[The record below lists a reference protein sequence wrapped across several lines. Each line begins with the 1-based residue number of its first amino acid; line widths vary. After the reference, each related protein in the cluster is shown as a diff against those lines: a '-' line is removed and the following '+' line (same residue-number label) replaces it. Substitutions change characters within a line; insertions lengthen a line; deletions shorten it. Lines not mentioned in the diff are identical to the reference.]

1 MNSSISTQ
9 ARDLAR
15 PLSFSLTRLA
25 HTMSPTVPT
34 MSASTS
40 CARILCTCGALDY
53 TLTSGFHSL
62 AISLP
67 QHRKVRRLC
76 FLRTDSCWCLG
87 VLTFMMLSAPGL
99 PRTLTC
105 PHSPSHRHPSLLPL
119 FTSPSVSSTPVP
131 SPSHVAPT
139 ISPLLLP
146 SSRLLCIFLSP
157 PSTTR
162 SKFASPLKCSM
173 ASSMPFCPFKSMSVS
188 LRANGALVAVAAD
201 NAHGVP
207 LVSSNSP
214 LKRTSKT
221 LTLSVVLVVLSS
233 VSSVR
238 AGALKNSLLSIPS
251 SASPFSRVS
260 PNARPHKTSFPFCS
274 LQNMLSL
281 NFPPSSTPGPTSP
294 VRCCSAQEN
303 SSTKSSVK
311 NQKLL
316 LQVKSGWRLWRP
328 MVPVST
334 TPNV

>member
-1 MNSSISTQ
+1 
-9 ARDLAR
+9 
-15 PLSFSLTRLA
+15 
-25 HTMSPTVPT
+25 MSPTAPT

-40 CARILCTCGALDY
+40 CARILCTCGALGY
-53 TLTSGFHSL
+53 TLTSEFLSL
-62 AISLP
+62 AIFLP
-67 QHRKVRRLC
+67 HCRKVRRLC
-76 FLRTDSCWCLG
+76 FPRTDSCWCLG
-87 VLTFMMLSAPGL
+87 VPTFMMPSAPGP

-105 PHSPSHRHPSLLPL
+105 PHSPSRRHPSLLPL
-119 FTSPSVSSTPVP
+119 FTLPSASSTLAP
-131 SPSHVAPT
+131 SSSHIAPT

-146 SSRLLCIFLSP
+146 SSRLLCIFPSP
-157 PSTTR
+157 PSTMR
-162 SKFASPLKCSM
+162 SRLVSPMKCSM
-173 ASSMPFCPFKSMSVS
+173 ASSMPFCPFKSTSVS
-188 LRANGALVAVAAD
+188 LRANGVLVAVAVD
-201 NAHGVP
+201 NAHAVP

-214 LKRTSKT
+214 SKTTSKT

-238 AGALKNSLLSIPS
+238 AGAPKNLLLSIPS

-281 NFPPSSTPGPTSP
+281 NSHPSSTLGPTFP
-294 VRCCSAQEN
+294 VRCCSVQEN
-303 SSTKSSVK
+303 SSIKSSVK
-311 NQKLL
+311 NQKPL